1 MHKTYQAKN
10 FGIVCGKK
18 NDRGGRN
25 IFIFR
30 SEIGSVTGGIRRH
43 GRIYRFADAIF
54 YRLGLCRSF
63 SLGFRRREYPAV
75 QFRGRAGDS
84 GADGARPFAL
94 SVRCR
99 FGEYARRYD
108 LLLDRAFGQAGLDY
122 PLPAGR
128 AGENRPGFPFSRRER
143 GLVRFFHLSALC
155 RRSRRHRTRPDAQQ
169 CLDYGRCDVR
179 RQIAPLRGDC
189 GCFAGSAFVVLRLS
203 AAGTCVRH
211 GERHISCCVE
221 NR

>member
-1 MHKTYQAKN
+1 MEE
-10 FGIVCGKK
+10 
-18 NDRGGRN
+18 
-25 IFIFR
+25 FIASLTQFFTDWGYVGLFLSAFVAGSILPFS
-30 SEIGSVTGGIRRH
+30 SEVVLVI
-43 GRIYRFADAIF
+43 
-54 YRLGLCRSF
+54 L
-63 SLGFRRREYPAV
+63 
-75 QFRGRAGDS
+75 
-84 GADGARPFAL
+84 
-94 SVRCR
+94 VRM
-99 FGEYARRYD
+99 
-108 LLLDRAFGQAGLDY
+108 GLD
-122 PLPAGR
+122 PLLCLFAAASGNTLGGMTCYWIGHLGKR
-128 AGENRPGFPFSRRER
+128 DWITRYLRVGENRPGFPFSRRER

>member
-10 FGIVCGKK
+10 FGIVCGKEK
-18 NDRGGRN
+18 RVGAGETF
-25 IFIFR
+25 FIFR

-84 GADGARPFAL
+84 GADGARPLLCLFAAASGNTL
-94 SVRCR
+94 GGMTCYWIGHLGKRDWITRYLRVEPAKIDRVSR
-99 FGEYARRYD
+99 FLEGKGPCS
-108 LLLDRAFGQAGLDY
+108 LFS
-122 PLPAGR
+122 
-128 AGENRPGFPFSRRER
+128 PFCPM
-143 GLVRFFHLSALC
+143 SAK
-155 RRSRRHRTRPDAQQ
+155 RRHRTRPDAQQ

-179 RQIAPLRGDC
+179 RQNCSVTWRLWLLCRECFRGFEAVGCRNLR
-189 GCFAGSAFVVLRLS
+189 AARRTAYILLR
-203 AAGTCVRH
+203 R
-211 GERHISCCVE
+211 E
-221 NR
+221 

>member
-1 MHKTYQAKN
+1 M
-10 FGIVCGKK
+10 CGKK

-54 YRLGLCRSF
+54 TDWGYVGLFLSAFVAGSILPF
-63 SLGFRRREYPAV
+63 SSEVVLV
-75 QFRGRAGDS
+75 I
-84 GADGARPFAL
+84 L
-94 SVRCR
+94 VRM
-99 FGEYARRYD
+99 
-108 LLLDRAFGQAGLDY
+108 GLD
-122 PLPAGR
+122 PLLCLFAAASGNTLGGMTCYWIGHLGKRDWITRYLRVEPAKIDR
-128 AGENRPGFPFSRRER
+128 VSRFSK
-143 GLVRFFHLSALC
+143 GKGPCSLFHLSALC

>member
-1 MHKTYQAKN
+1 MKPAVKKTVAPAFRQPCNDNHLSYVHKTYQAKN

-99 FGEYARRYD
+99 VEPAKIDRVSRFLEGKGALFAFFTFLPYVGEAVAIVLGLMRSNVWITAVAMFVGKLLRYVAIVAA
-108 LLLDRAFGQAGLDY
+108 LQG
-122 PLPAGR
+122 
-128 AGENRPGFPFSRRER
+128 
-143 GLVRFFHLSALC
+143 VLSW
-155 RRSRRHRTRPDAQQ
+155 
-169 CLDYGRCDVR
+169 
-179 RQIAPLRGDC
+179 
-189 GCFAGSAFVVLRLS
+189 F
-203 AAGTCVRH
+203 
-211 GERHISCCVE
+211 
-221 NR
+221 

>member
-128 AGENRPGFPFSRRER
+128 AGENRPGFPFSRRKGALFAFFTFLPYVGEAVAIVL
-143 GLVRFFHLSALC
+143 GLMRSNVWITAVAMFVGKLLRYVAIVAALQGVLSW
-155 RRSRRHRTRPDAQQ
+155 
-169 CLDYGRCDVR
+169 
-179 RQIAPLRGDC
+179 
-189 GCFAGSAFVVLRLS
+189 F
-203 AAGTCVRH
+203 
-211 GERHISCCVE
+211 
-221 NR
+221 

>member
-63 SLGFRRREYPAV
+63 S
-75 QFRGRAGDS
+75 
-84 GADGARPFAL
+84 
-94 SVRCR
+94 
-99 FGEYARRYD
+99 
-108 LLLDRAFGQAGLDY
+108 
-122 PLPAGR
+122 
-128 AGENRPGFPFSRRER
+128 
-143 GLVRFFHLSALC
+143 
-155 RRSRRHRTRPDAQQ
+155 
-169 CLDYGRCDVR
+169 
-179 RQIAPLRGDC
+179 
-189 GCFAGSAFVVLRLS
+189 SAFVAGSILPFSSEVVLVILVRMGLDPLLCLFAAASGNTLGGMTCYWIGHLGKRDWITRYLRVEPAKIDRVSRFLEGKGALFAFFTFLPYVGEAVAIVLGLMRSNVWITAVAMFVGKLLRYVAIVAALQGVLS
-203 AAGTCVRH
+203 WF
-211 GERHISCCVE
+211 
-221 NR
+221 